1 MKAFHRFLPAA
12 CALLAALSAIPA
24 LAATPAKDAPLPR
37 ESVYQLPVKLT
48 DARGRQYDW
57 RALRGKPRV
66 VSMFYTSCQFICP
79 LIVDAGKAIEKQ
91 LAPAQQQRVGFLL
104 ISMDPAR
111 DTPAALKKIES
122 GRKLDPKRWTL
133 AAPAPGDVRA
143 AAGVLGV
150 RYRQLEDGEFNHSTV
165 LVLLDADGRELAR
178 TEQVGSKADPE
189 FLAAV
194 RKATGT

>member
-1 MKAFHRFLPAA
+1 MTAFQRCLTAA
-12 CALLAALSAIPA
+12 CALLLALPAFAAAPA
-24 LAATPAKDAPLPR
+24 QAAPLPR

-48 DARGRQYDW
+48 DAQGKQYDW
-57 RALRGKPRV
+57 RSLRGKPRV

-91 LAPAQQQRVGFLL
+91 LTPAQQQRVGFVLV
-104 ISMDPAR
+104 SMDPAR
-111 DTPAALKKIES
+111 DTPAALKKVVAA
-122 GRKLDPKRWTL
+122 RKLDTSRWTL
-133 AAPAPGDVRA
+133 ASPAAGDVRA
-143 AAGVLGV
+143 VAGVLGV

-178 TEQVGSKADPE
+178 TEQVGSRTDPE